1 MLGRIESRWRG
12 ERGVPGWDR
21 TGGGA
26 KAASQLTDVNRSLL
40 TVALLAIVAHAE
52 GTVGSRHNGLANFPH
67 HDAENL
73 L

>member
-1 MLGRIESRWRG
+1 MGPDWG
-12 ERGVPGWDR
+12 GGPGWAPAW
-21 TGGGA
+21 GGA
-26 KAASQLTDVNRSLL
+26 KGASQLMDVNRSLL

>member
-12 ERGVPGWDR
+12 GTGVGPDW
-21 TGGGA
+21 GGA
-26 KAASQLTDVNRSLL
+26 KGASQLTDNRSLL